1 MHGCW
6 LECVTWTQWTV
17 TEPCL
22 SLIECECGRTIVRM
36 DPSTCWYQLP
46 NESSAV
52 QPSVGG
58 GGVVAD
64 NSSVSTTIG
73 QTDPSLSLG
82 YAVSDYI
89 LLWFGLAVCT
99 PLSPGSQSVK
109 HGTGHSLARS
119 LHPNHAL
126 THDPTFPECR
136 LACILSS
143 RVDSWPRIVSKNA
156 RKGTN

>member
-1 MHGCW
+1 MHGCC

-58 GGVVAD
+58 GGGVVAD

-89 LLWFGLAVCT
+89 LLWFGLAV
-99 PLSPGSQSVK
+99 SIVARQAVSQSSTALATRSLD
-109 HGTGHSLARS
+109 HCIPIMHSLTTQLSQSAAW
-119 LHPNHAL
+119 LAY
-126 THDPTFPECR
+126 CR
-136 LACILSS
+136 
-143 RVDSWPRIVSKNA
+143 VEWTV
-156 RKGTN
+156 GQE